1 MNTSPSPATA
11 QAAGRTTGPTR
22 AHVIGRIAASLLGGY
37 AFTWGVTTLGITGLV
52 ALGVDYHEAH
62 TVLMLLAFL
71 VFLAA
76 FLWAF
81 AARCL
86 LRVWGVLG
94 LGGAGMTAAAWLL
107 QQQLI

>member
-1 MNTSPSPATA
+1 MNATTA
-11 QAAGRTTGPTR
+11 PTA
-22 AHVIGRIAASLLGGY
+22 AHVIGRIAAAVLGGY

-71 VFLAA
+71 FFLAA

-81 AARCL
+81 AARSL
-86 LRVWGVLG
+86 ARVWGVLG
-94 LGGAGMTAAAWLL
+94 LGGAGMTGTAWLL

>member
-1 MNTSPSPATA
+1 MTTATSP
-11 QAAGRTTGPTR
+11 TT

-71 VFLAA
+71 VFLVA
-76 FLWAF
+76 FVWAF
-81 AARCL
+81 AARSL
-86 LRVWGVLG
+86 ARVWLVLG
-94 LGGAGMTAAAWLL
+94 LGGLCMTGAAWLL

>member
-1 MNTSPSPATA
+1 MNANPSRATA
-11 QAAGRTTGPTR
+11 QAAGRTP

-52 ALGVDYHEAH
+52 ALGVDYHEAL
-62 TVLMLLAFL
+62 TALMLLAFL

>member
-1 MNTSPSPATA
+1 MTTATSP
-11 QAAGRTTGPTR
+11 TT

-71 VFLAA
+71 VFLVA
-76 FLWAF
+76 FVWAF
-81 AARCL
+81 AARSL
-86 LRVWGVLG
+86 ARVWLVLG
-94 LGGAGMTAAAWLL
+94 LGGLCMTEAAWLL